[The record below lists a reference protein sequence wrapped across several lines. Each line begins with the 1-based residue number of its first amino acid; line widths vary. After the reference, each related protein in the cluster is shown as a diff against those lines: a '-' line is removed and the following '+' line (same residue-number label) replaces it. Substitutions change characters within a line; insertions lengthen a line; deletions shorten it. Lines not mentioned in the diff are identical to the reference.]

1 MKEYLLGI
9 DLGTSGTKTVLFRS
23 DGTAMAA
30 HTVEYPLYQPQ
41 NGWAEQEPSDWWRAV
56 RETVQAV
63 LHKSG
68 VAAADIAGVG
78 ISGQMH
84 GLVMLDERG
93 EVLHRS
99 ILWCD
104 GRTGEE
110 CREITETV
118 GAEKLIA
125 ITANPALAGF
135 TAGKILWV
143 RKHLPEVY
151 KACRHIL
158 LPKDYIRYC
167 LTGQFATEVSDA
179 SGMNLLDVPRR
190 QWSDEILN
198 KLDIDPALLG
208 RMYESVDVTGTV
220 TAEAAALT
228 GLAEGTPVVGGA
240 GDNAAAAVGTGTVR
254 YGKAFTT
261 LGTSG
266 VVFAHADSVSID
278 PSGRVHTFCS
288 AVPGK
293 WAVMSCTLAAGQ
305 SLRWLRDTCCAG
317 EVAEAAK
324 QGVDPYELMTALAE
338 KTPIGA
344 DGLLFLPYLMG
355 ERSPLLDE
363 KARGAFI
370 GLSGG
375 HGRGHLI
382 RAVLEGVTYSQRQC
396 VDVLRGMNV
405 PTEEM
410 MACGGGARSA
420 FWRQMLADVYG
431 CPIQTAK
438 AALEG
443 PALGVA
449 ILAGVGTGGTITGTG
464 RYLKKQNPDV
474 KVVAVEPA
482 SSPVLSQG
490 KAGSH
495 KIQGIGAGFVPD
507 VLNTNVYDEIYK
519 AEADEAFATAKLL
532 AHKEGILVGISSGAA
547 LKAAIDY
554 AKKPENK
561 GKVIVALLPDTGDR
575 YYSTA
580 LFTE

>member
-278 PSGRVHTFCS
+278 PAGRVHTFCS

-410 MACGGGARSA
+410 MACGGKCWPMCTAAPSRPPRRLWRARRWA
-420 FWRQMLADVYG
+420 WLFW
-431 CPIQTAK
+431 
-438 AALEG
+438 
-443 PALGVA
+443 
-449 ILAGVGTGGTITGTG
+449 
-464 RYLKKQNPDV
+464 
-474 KVVAVEPA
+474 
-482 SSPVLSQG
+482 PVLAPVCIPPWRAPAMPS
-490 KAGSH
+490 SSR
-495 KIQGIGAGFVPD
+495 IPFCTPMR
-507 VLNTNVYDEIYK
+507 NV
-519 AEADEAFATAKLL
+519 AAPMSPTT
-532 AHKEGILVGISSGAA
+532 SSICGN
-547 LKAAIDY
+547 I
-554 AKKPENK
+554 PRC
-561 GKVIVALLPDTGDR
+561 GRP
-575 YYSTA
+575 SMPWPP
-580 LFTE
+580 

>member
-240 GDNAAAAVGTGTVR
+240 GDNAAAAVGCGAVGGGR
-254 YGKAFTT
+254 CNIS

-266 VVFAHADSVSID
+266 TVFISSDHFRVDANNALHAFAHAD
-278 PSGRVHTFCS
+278 GHYHLMGCMLS
-288 AVPGK
+288 AASCNK
-293 WAVMSCTLAAGQ
+293 WLCEEILKTS
-305 SLRWLRDTCCAG
+305 DFAG
-317 EVAEAAK
+317 EQK
-324 QGVDPYELMTALAE
+324 DITDE
-338 KTPIGA
+338 KLGENHVY
-344 DGLLFLPYLMG
+344 FLPYLMG
-355 ERSPLLDE
+355 ERSPINDTN
-363 KARGAFI
+363 ARGTFT
-370 GLSGG
+370 GMTMDTSRSDLVQ
-375 HGRGHLI
+375 
-382 RAVLEGVTYSQRQC
+382 AVLEGVAFAIRDSFEVAKSLGIAIPRS
-396 VDVLRGMNV
+396 NV
-405 PTEEM
+405 
-410 MACGGGARSA
+410 CGGGAKSPL
-420 FWRQMLADVYG
+420 WRRIFANVLGIPLDMVKTEQGPGYGAAMLAMVG
-431 CPIQTAK
+431 CGKFASVQAAADALVEVASTTEPDAALTAK
-438 AALEG
+438 YEARYQNFKKLY
-443 PALGVA
+443 PAL
-449 ILAGVGTGGTITGTG
+449 
-464 RYLKKQNPDV
+464 K
-474 KVVAVEPA
+474 
-482 SSPVLSQG
+482 
-490 KAGSH
+490 
-495 KIQGIGAGFVPD
+495 GF
-507 VLNTNVYDEIYK
+507 
-519 AEADEAFATAKLL
+519 FAAT
-532 AHKEGILVGISSGAA
+532 V
-547 LKAAIDY
+547 
-554 AKKPENK
+554 
-561 GKVIVALLPDTGDR
+561 
-575 YYSTA
+575 
-580 LFTE
+580 

>member
-1 MKEYLLGI
+1 M
-9 DLGTSGTKTVLFRS
+9 TVRPWPP
-23 DGTAMAA
+23 TRWN
-30 HTVEYPLYQPQ
+30 TLYQPQ

-56 RETVQAV
+56 QETVQAV

-68 VAAADIAGVG
+68 VASADVAGVG

-228 GLAEGTPVVGGA
+228 GLSRVRPWWAARATTPP
-240 GDNAAAAVGTGTVR
+240 R
-254 YGKAFTT
+254 
-261 LGTSG
+261 L
-266 VVFAHADSVSID
+266 
-278 PSGRVHTFCS
+278 
-288 AVPGK
+288 
-293 WAVMSCTLAAGQ
+293 WA
-305 SLRWLRDTCCAG
+305 
-317 EVAEAAK
+317 
-324 QGVDPYELMTALAE
+324 
-338 KTPIGA
+338 
-344 DGLLFLPYLMG
+344 
-355 ERSPLLDE
+355 
-363 KARGAFI
+363 
-370 GLSGG
+370 
-375 HGRGHLI
+375 
-382 RAVLEGVTYSQRQC
+382 
-396 VDVLRGMNV
+396 
-405 PTEEM
+405 
-410 MACGGGARSA
+410 
-420 FWRQMLADVYG
+420 
-431 CPIQTAK
+431 
-438 AALEG
+438 
-443 PALGVA
+443 
-449 ILAGVGTGGTITGTG
+449 
-464 RYLKKQNPDV
+464 
-474 KVVAVEPA
+474 
-482 SSPVLSQG
+482 PVLS
-490 KAGSH
+490 ATERPLRRWAPPAWSL
-495 KIQGIGAGFVPD
+495 PMR
-507 VLNTNVYDEIYK
+507 T
-519 AEADEAFATAKLL
+519 AFPSTRRAAYTPSAPPFP
-532 AHKEGILVGISSGAA
+532 ASG
-547 LKAAIDY
+547 
-554 AKKPENK
+554 
-561 GKVIVALLPDTGDR
+561 R
-575 YYSTA
+575 
-580 LFTE
+580 

>member
-23 DGTAMAA
+23 DGPAMAA
-30 HTVEYPLYQPQ
+30 HTVEYPLYQLQ

-228 GLAEGTPVVGGA
+228 GRGYARVGRRGRQRRRGCGHRYCSLRKGLYDAGHLRRGLCPCGQRFHRPGGPRTHLLLRRSRQVGGNELHA
-240 GDNAAAAVGTGTVR
+240 GGG
-254 YGKAFTT
+254 
-261 LGTSG
+261 
-266 VVFAHADSVSID
+266 SV
-278 PSGRVHTFCS
+278 P
-288 AVPGK
+288 A
-293 WAVMSCTLAAGQ
+293 LAAG
-305 SLRWLRDTCCAG
+305 
-317 EVAEAAK
+317 
-324 QGVDPYELMTALAE
+324 Y
-338 KTPIGA
+338 
-344 DGLLFLPYLMG
+344 LLC
-355 ERSPLLDE
+355 R
-363 KARGAFI
+363 RG
-370 GLSGG
+370 
-375 HGRGHLI
+375 GRG
-382 RAVLEGVTYSQRQC
+382 GQ
-396 VDVLRGMNV
+396 
-405 PTEEM
+405 
-410 MACGGGARSA
+410 
-420 FWRQMLADVYG
+420 
-431 CPIQTAK
+431 
-438 AALEG
+438 
-443 PALGVA
+443 
-449 ILAGVGTGGTITGTG
+449 TG
-464 RYLKKQNPDV
+464 RGPL
-474 KVVAVEPA
+474 
-482 SSPVLSQG
+482 
-490 KAGSH
+490 
-495 KIQGIGAGFVPD
+495 
-507 VLNTNVYDEIYK
+507 
-519 AEADEAFATAKLL
+519 
-532 AHKEGILVGISSGAA
+532 
-547 LKAAIDY
+547 
-554 AKKPENK
+554 
-561 GKVIVALLPDTGDR
+561 
-575 YYSTA
+575 
-580 LFTE
+580 

>member
-68 VAAADIAGVG
+68 VAAADVAGVG

-228 GLAEGTPVVGGA
+228 GLAEGTPWWVA
-240 GDNAAAAVGTGTVR
+240 RA
-254 YGKAFTT
+254 TT
-261 LGTSG
+261 PPRL
-266 VVFAHADSVSID
+266 
-278 PSGRVHTFCS
+278 
-288 AVPGK
+288 
-293 WAVMSCTLAAGQ
+293 WA
-305 SLRWLRDTCCAG
+305 
-317 EVAEAAK
+317 
-324 QGVDPYELMTALAE
+324 
-338 KTPIGA
+338 
-344 DGLLFLPYLMG
+344 
-355 ERSPLLDE
+355 
-363 KARGAFI
+363 
-370 GLSGG
+370 
-375 HGRGHLI
+375 
-382 RAVLEGVTYSQRQC
+382 
-396 VDVLRGMNV
+396 
-405 PTEEM
+405 
-410 MACGGGARSA
+410 
-420 FWRQMLADVYG
+420 
-431 CPIQTAK
+431 
-438 AALEG
+438 
-443 PALGVA
+443 
-449 ILAGVGTGGTITGTG
+449 
-464 RYLKKQNPDV
+464 
-474 KVVAVEPA
+474 
-482 SSPVLSQG
+482 PVLS
-490 KAGSH
+490 ATERPLRRWAPPAWSL
-495 KIQGIGAGFVPD
+495 PMR
-507 VLNTNVYDEIYK
+507 T
-519 AEADEAFATAKLL
+519 AFPSTRRAAYTPSAPPFP
-532 AHKEGILVGISSGAA
+532 ASG
-547 LKAAIDY
+547 
-554 AKKPENK
+554 
-561 GKVIVALLPDTGDR
+561 R
-575 YYSTA
+575 
-580 LFTE
+580 